1 MSQESV
7 SHPAEKGAPWK
18 RSLRDCSV
26 EPTRHG
32 ALKRVLL
39 RHEDVH
45 SPLMFL
51 NEVYVALGERVDW
64 HQHEDMEEIFYF
76 LEGEGRMQLG
86 NEEQP
91 VQAGDRI
98 IVSMRLPHVLENTGS
113 QEMRFICFGVKA
125 LPDDLWKDWTP
136 EA

>member
-1 MSQESV
+1 MNDTSLSSSLGEPVSWKYSLQE
-7 SHPAEKGAPWK
+7 AP
-18 RSLRDCSV
+18 L

-51 NEVYVALGERVDW
+51 NEVYVAPGERVER

-76 LEGEGRMQLG
+76 LEGEGRMQL
-86 NEEQP
+86 EEE
-91 VQAGDRI
+91 VQSVRAGDRV
-98 IVSMRLPHVLENTGS
+98 IVPMHIPHIVENTS
-113 QEMRFICFGVKA
+113 TSELRFICFGVKA
-125 LPDDLWKDWTP
+125 LPDDLWSGWRPT
-136 EA
+136 